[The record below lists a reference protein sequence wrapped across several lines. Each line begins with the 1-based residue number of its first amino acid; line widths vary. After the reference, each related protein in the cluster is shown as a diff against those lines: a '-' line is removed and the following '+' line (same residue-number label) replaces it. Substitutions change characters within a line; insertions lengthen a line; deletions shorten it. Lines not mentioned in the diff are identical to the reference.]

1 MRYTR
6 RRKPASLAVD
16 ATQGY
21 HRMIGEK
28 TPEVEAVGPELTEGE
43 GEGDSSRDYW
53 ATVHRRYFEKRCAQW
68 GVEWREDLDVVCE
81 YFDLAW
87 TGA

>member
-43 GEGDSSRDYW
+43 GELSRDYW
-53 ATVHRRYFEKRCAQW
+53 ATVHRR
-68 GVEWREDLDVVCE
+68 
-81 YFDLAW
+81 
-87 TGA
+87 

>member
-28 TPEVEAVGPELTEGE
+28 TPEGE
-43 GEGDSSRDYW
+43 GELSRDYW
-53 ATVHRRYFEKRCAQW
+53 ATVHRRYFEKQCALW
-68 GVEWREDLDVVCE
+68 GVERREDLDAVCE
-81 YFDLAW
+81 YFDLA
-87 TGA
+87 